1 MRTAVFSSL
10 LLALALAAGVSSSRA
25 GLGGAPPDQNPAQ
38 RPTPAPTADDDADEV
53 TVRIPLVRLPITV
66 VDKKGQPV
74 AGLGPT
80 DFQIL
85 EDKRPQQFELLS
97 KVEELERLPVYIGVL
112 MDTSTSTAGKLKFE
126 KEAALNFIHT
136 VARLRKDKVAFLT
149 FDHEVTLRQ
158 DFTDKLDLLD
168 KAVNAVK
175 APGHHTSLFDAV
187 WIFCNEKMRGV
198 GSARRA
204 LVVITDGDDT
214 YSRATLRDAIDIAQ
228 RTETVIFGISTKG
241 GFAGSAVPGVE
252 AGTVKDDGDSDL
264 AKLCEET
271 GGRAFYTGDML
282 ALERSFTRI
291 AKEIRSQYI
300 ATYRP
305 TNDRYDGSYRRIEV
319 KLASDRDGLKVRAK
333 KGYLAVSDTVR

>member
-1 MRTAVFSSL
+1 MRAAIFSL
-10 LLALALAAGVSSSRA
+10 LLISLVFGVGLSASRA
-25 GLGGAPPDQNPAQ
+25 GEQQQQQQPAS
-38 RPTPAPTADDDADEV
+38 RPTPPAAIEQDE
-53 TVRIPLVRLPITV
+53 TERVRIPLVRLPITV

-74 AGLGPT
+74 AGLNPS

-85 EDKRPQQFELLS
+85 EDKKPQQFELLS

-112 MDTSTSTAGKLKFE
+112 MDTSASTAGKLKFE
-126 KEAALNFIHT
+126 KEAASNFIHT
-136 VARLRKDKVAFLT
+136 VARLRKDRVAFLT

-168 KAVNAVK
+168 KAINAVK
-175 APGHHTSLFDAV
+175 TPGHHTALFDAI
-187 WIFCNEKMRGV
+187 WIFCNEKMRNV
-198 GSARRA
+198 GAARRA

-214 YSRATLRDAIDIAQ
+214 YSRASLRDAIDIAQ

-241 GFAGSAVPGVE
+241 GFATSAVPGVE
-252 AGTVKDDGDSDL
+252 AGTVKDEGDSDL
-264 AKLCEET
+264 AKLCDET

-305 TNDRYDGSYRRIEV
+305 TNDRYDGSFRRIEV
-319 KLASDRDGLKVRAK
+319 KLNTDRDGLKVRAK
-333 KGYLAVSDTVR
+333 KGYLAITDTVK